1 MRKVFCEVLGTELNL
16 PENCQRIVSLS
27 PAVTEALF
35 EMGLGDKVVGVST
48 FCVHPPEAFKKPH
61 VGSYNKIKHKL
72 LKELNPDLIFTTTG
86 YQRQMALEL
95 AKEYPVYAIP
105 LPPTISHIISF
116 CTEAGIVAGYVQN
129 ARTLQKNLLKHVAS
143 IEPVAKPTSV
153 YLGIDLGGPVSFG
166 MYSYIT
172 DALEFVG
179 LRSIFGNKPV
189 EWLMPEPKEII
200 ESNPDII
207 IYEPKM
213 FSKKNRTVEEVVSL
227 FEKRGLGELEA
238 VRNRRIII
246 TPVETDYIAHHGPS
260 FITKVL
266 PWLVKSVNSLI
277 KQDVI

>member
-1 MRKVFCEVLGTELNL
+1 MRKVFCEVLDTELNL
-16 PENCQRIVSLS
+16 PDRCKRIVSLS

-35 EMGLGDKVVGVST
+35 EMGLGDLVVGVST

-86 YQRQMALEL
+86 YQRQMATEL
-95 AKEYPVYAIP
+95 SKEYPVYAIP

-116 CTEAGIVAGYVQN
+116 CTEVGIVAGYVQE
-129 ARTLQKNLLKHVAS
+129 ARALQKKLLERVAS
-143 IEPVAKPTSV
+143 LESVMKSVSV
-153 YLGIDLGGPVSFG
+153 YLEIDLGGPVSFG

-179 LRSIFGNKPV
+179 LKSIFGHKPV

-213 FSKKNRTVEEVVSL
+213 FSKKNRTVDEVVAL
-227 FEKRGLGELEA
+227 FEKRGLGELKA
-238 VRNRRIII
+238 IRNRRIII
-246 TPVETDYIAHHGPS
+246 TPVKTDYIAHHGPS
-260 FITKVL
+260 FITKVM
-266 PWLVKSVNSLI
+266 PWLVQAVNVLI
-277 KQDVI
+277 KQDAI

>member
-16 PENCQRIVSLS
+16 PEKCERIVSLS

-72 LKELNPDLIFTTTG
+72 LKKLNPDLIFTTTG
-86 YQRQMALEL
+86 YQRQMAIEL
-95 AKEYPVYAIP
+95 SKEYPVYAIP

-116 CTEAGIVAGYVQN
+116 CTEVGIVAGYVQN
-129 ARTLQKNLLKHVAS
+129 ARELQKKLLKHVGS
-143 IEPVAKPTSV
+143 INPVHKPISV
-153 YLGIDLGGPVSFG
+153 YLEIDLGGPVSFG

-172 DALEFVG
+172 DALGFVG
-179 LRSIFGNKPV
+179 LKSISGHKPV

-200 ESNPDII
+200 KSNPDII

-213 FSKKNRTVEEVVSL
+213 FSKKNRTLDEVIAL
-227 FEKRGLGELEA
+227 FEKRGLSHLEA
-238 VRNRRIII
+238 VKKRRIII

-266 PWLVKSVNSLI
+266 PWIVKSVNTLI
-277 KQDVI
+277 KQNAL